1 MPTAEKDVIR
11 TLPCSSFQIEP
22 AALGF
27 NLGFFFFADF
37 VSFATA
43 FFRRLSFA
51 LWQFCFYGV
60 GRQHDFGV
68 TILTSKSGMASS
80 VLLFPGVRA

>member
-11 TLPCSSFQIEP
+11 TLPCASFP
-22 AALGF
+22 NPKLFGF
-27 NLGFFFFADF
+27 GFVFYYLADF

-51 LWQFCFYGV
+51 LWQFCFTAWG
-60 GRQHDFGV
+60 GGM
-68 TILTSKSGMASS
+68 TS
-80 VLLFPGVRA
+80 V